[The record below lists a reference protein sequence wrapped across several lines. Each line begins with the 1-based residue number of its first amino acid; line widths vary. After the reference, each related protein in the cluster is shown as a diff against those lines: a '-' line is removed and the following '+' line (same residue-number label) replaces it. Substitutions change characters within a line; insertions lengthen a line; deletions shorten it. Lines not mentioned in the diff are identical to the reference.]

1 MRGDTSNAIVH
12 PFFVPAMVG
21 LGMHLRPDAGDLP
34 MMVRLHAKHAQLSLE
49 QVAEITTGSDAAL
62 QTQVLLCVTTVGLHG
77 RWFGY
82 SRRSLIKACIAL
94 NAAKL
99 RFVPATGRPP
109 ELTED
114 IYEGLVVLSQIIYFE
129 NYMFLAVDG
138 IEPKMAVRIEKEFRH
153 ELQVRIH
160 FLTPCG
166 VG

>member
-12 PFFVPAMVG
+12 PFFVPAMVA
-21 LGMHLRPDAGDLP
+21 LGMHLRPDGGDSP
-34 MMVRLHAKHAQLSLE
+34 MMVRLHAKHAQLALE
-49 QVAEITTGSDAAL
+49 QVAEITAGSDATL
-62 QTQVLLCVTTVGLHG
+62 QTQVLLCSTTVSLHG
-77 RWFGY
+77 RWFKH
-82 SRRSLIKACIAL
+82 SRRYLTRACIAL

-114 IYEGLVVLSQIIYFE
+114 IYEGLVMLSQIIYFE
-129 NYMFLAVDG
+129 NYMFLAMDG
-138 IEPKMAVRIEKEFRH
+138 IEPKMTVRIEKEFRH

-160 FLTPCG
+160 FLTHCG